1 MSRYLG
7 RKLMIL
13 LPSLFI
19 ITSLV
24 FIFQK
29 AAFEQTSFSDEE
41 EASSL
46 RSGAVSTEVRERVRR
61 EYRHKTGQDL
71 PVFYL
76 SVRTS
81 AEPDTLYRVWL
92 ARDRDFLKKMLG
104 TYGNW
109 PLIAAYYQKLLIL
122 EAHTAPGGSLP
133 VSKAWNQGVAN
144 LFRTTAPAEVRA
156 HLAALKALSPG
167 SGPAVTNVNADFER
181 IVQTR
186 RAWQNRIPVIHWNGL
201 ANQYHRWLSQ
211 LLRGNL
217 GQSLRDSRAVTSIIG
232 EALTN
237 TWLLVLSSLTLS
249 FGLATGLGVWLS
261 FPHRRKWEKGVLNF
275 LYVTDTLPLF
285 ILSFLI
291 VLLLT
296 LSGLSAYVPLYGLG
310 HSQPS
315 DGMLVQ
321 LVSRLHHLTAPILCL
336 TVSALPYLTRQI
348 HQSLQQVLP
357 QDYIRT
363 ARAKGLP
370 ESAVIGRHALRNALL
385 PIITLLTGF
394 LPAFVGGVLVVE
406 LIFSIPGMG
415 RLLAD
420 SVMARDYPVIMGI
433 VLCLALIKMLALLLA
448 DFLYYLADPRI
459 RFE

>member
-7 RKLMIL
+7 KKLMIL

-24 FIFQK
+24 FVFQK

-41 EASSL
+41 EVLSL
-46 RSGAVSTEVRERVRR
+46 RSGAVSTKTRERVRR

-76 SVRTS
+76 SVRTW
-81 AEPDTLYRVWL
+81 AEPDTLYRVWS
-92 ARDRDFLKKMLG
+92 ARDRDFLRKMLG

-109 PLIAAYYQKLLIL
+109 QPIAAYYQKLLML
-122 EAHTAPGGSLP
+122 EAHTDPGWSLS
-133 VSKAWNQGVAN
+133 VSKAWNQGVAS
-144 LFRTTAPAEVRA
+144 LFRTTTPAEIRA
-156 HLAALKALSPG
+156 HLAALKALSSG
-167 SGPAVTNVNADFER
+167 SGPLITNVHADFER
-181 IVQTR
+181 IVKTR
-186 RAWQNRIPVIHWNGL
+186 RAWKNWIPVIYWNGL
-201 ANQYHRWLSQ
+201 TNQYHRWLSH
-211 LLRGNL
+211 LLRADL
-217 GQSLRDSRAVTSIIG
+217 GQSLRDSGAVTGIIG

-237 TWLLVLSSLTLS
+237 TWLLVLSSLILS

-261 FPHRRKWEKGVLNF
+261 FPHQRIWQKGMLNF
-275 LYVTDTLPLF
+275 LYITDTLPLF
-285 ILSFLI
+285 ILSFLM

-296 LSGLSAYVPLYGLG
+296 VSGLSAYVPLYGLG

-315 DGMLVQ
+315 DGMLTQ
-321 LVSRLHHLTAPILCL
+321 LVSRLYHLTVPILCL

-348 HQSLQQVLP
+348 HQALQQVLLR
-357 QDYIRT
+357 DYIRT

-385 PIITLLTGF
+385 PMITLSTGF

-406 LIFSIPGMG
+406 LIFAIPGMG